1 MAKSNYQTKQKSY
14 FLHEMT
20 WMDVK
25 QLLANANTVVIIP
38 TGSTE
43 QHGPHLP
50 IGTDSYIGNELTR
63 RASEHLMGKIPFI
76 ITPPVVF
83 GTSSHHVHCDFP
95 GTISVNLD
103 TYIRLIVELCS
114 SLIRQ
119 GFQKIFLLNSHG
131 GNYDPLKVA
140 VRTIRDEYK
149 VLIALGSY
157 NEIAREEITRIRE
170 SGPGGAAH
178 AGELETSC
186 MLVIKPEF
194 VYPDR
199 FKRQIPKWRSKYV
212 LVDSQGGG
220 TIDSAQHFS
229 EFTPTGM
236 VGDATLASKEK
247 GERLLEEIAKAL
259 SQAILDFST
268 WEIGKMTEE

>member
-1 MAKSNYQTKQKSY
+1 MAKSDYQIKQKSY
-14 FLHEMT
+14 FLREMT
-20 WMDVK
+20 WMEVK
-25 QLLANANTVVIIP
+25 QLLSKPNTVVIMP

-63 RASEHLMGKIPFI
+63 RVSKHLRKKIPFI
-76 ITPPVVF
+76 VTPPVFF
-83 GTSSHHVHCDFP
+83 GASSHHIDCNFP
-95 GTISVNLD
+95 GTMSVNLD
-103 TYIRLIVELCS
+103 TYIRLIVDLCS

-119 GFQKIFLLNSHG
+119 GLQKIFLLNSHG
-131 GNYDPLKVA
+131 GNHDPLKVA

-157 NEIAREEITRIRE
+157 YEIAGEQITRLRE

-186 MLVIKPEF
+186 MLVIKPEL
-194 VYPDR
+194 VYQDR
-199 FKRQIPKWRSKYV
+199 FKRQIPKWKSEYL
-212 LVDSQGGG
+212 LVDLQRGGS
-220 TIDSAQHFS
+220 INLAQHFS

-247 GERLLEEIAKAL
+247 GERFLEEIAKAL
-259 SQAILDFST
+259 SQAILDFSS
-268 WEIGKMTEE
+268 WEVGKMTEE